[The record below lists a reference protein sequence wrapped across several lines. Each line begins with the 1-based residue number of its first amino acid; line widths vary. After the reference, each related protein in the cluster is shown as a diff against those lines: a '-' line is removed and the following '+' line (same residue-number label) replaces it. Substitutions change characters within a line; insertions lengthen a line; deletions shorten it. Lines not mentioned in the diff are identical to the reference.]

1 MGMPRTCPNCFAND
15 GFYISFVED
24 AHEIEHHKEKWCK
37 CGYDSPEEMIK
48 ELRKKYRF
56 EFEDPKWVY
65 FAREYLSRRKYKLNF
80 KHDVTLDLVGEFLH
94 DLFWASNHSSS
105 NISLISKNL
114 SEKIE
119 SNEDKKQLSQ
129 IKNKLPDWESEIP
142 QDLSDSIL
150 ASSKMTTKK
159 SDSNKHIKKNNH
171 RMKYLI
177 KVSKYKV
184 LLSFIIGLI
193 LLLYVSINSAKTN
206 YYLIGESDPVNK
218 SYCVYK
224 GKLDSRCVTKSVNN
238 YPKGALYGLI
248 IGTSFFFLISFQK
261 KPNNR

>member
-1 MGMPRTCPNCFAND
+1 MGMSRTCPNCFAED
-15 GFYISFVED
+15 GLHFSFVD
-24 AHEIEHHKEKWCK
+24 FTAEISHHTTKWCN
-37 CGYDSPEEMIK
+37 CGYETPNQMMED
-48 ELRKKYRF
+48 LRKKYRF

-65 FAREYLSRRKYKLNF
+65 FARKYLHRRKQKQNF
-80 KHDVTLDLVGEFLH
+80 KHDITLELVGGFLH
-94 DLFWASNHSSS
+94 DMYWASNYSSS

-142 QDLSDSIL
+142 EDLSDSIL

-224 GKLDSRCVTKSVNN
+224 GKLDSQCFTKSVNN